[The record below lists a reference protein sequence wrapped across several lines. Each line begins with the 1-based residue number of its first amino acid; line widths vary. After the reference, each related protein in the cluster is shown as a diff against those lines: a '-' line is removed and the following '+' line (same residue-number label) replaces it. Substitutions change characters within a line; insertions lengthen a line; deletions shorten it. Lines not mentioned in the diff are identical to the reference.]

1 VLTTKSF
8 DLTQNFDEAWSF
20 VDENFVYKKG
30 EWVEV
35 KDFNE
40 NRWQN
45 STTGIHFWMS
55 RTEAAA
61 Y

>member
-1 VLTTKSF
+1 MLTTKSF

-20 VDENFVYKKG
+20 VDEKFVYKKG

-40 NRWQN
+40 NRWQD
-45 STTGIHFWMS
+45 STTGIHFWMT
-55 RTEAAA
+55 RAEAEA